1 MHIKRFVLPAAVGT
15 MLCLVSAQAQ
25 TMAPPITKPLHLY
38 NTAKQKLLEGKQVF
52 SFTQD
57 KMDPAAYCEAAK
69 HYDYTWFEMQHSTL
83 EFADIEKMIATCP
96 HAGAI
101 PMIRLPDAQ
110 EWHIQHA
117 TDIGCLGVII
127 PTVDD
132 VDRARQGAQWARYL
146 HTEGVVR
153 AAASIGPFGALTVS
167 TTVTPSMKICS
178 WSS

>member
-52 SFTQD
+52 SFTQY

-96 HAGAI
+96 HAGGHPHDPPARRAGMAH
-101 PMIRLPDAQ
+101 PARHRYRLSGSDYS
-110 EWHIQHA
+110 H
-117 TDIGCLGVII
+117 
-127 PTVDD
+127 
-132 VDRARQGAQWARYL
+132 RR
-146 HTEGVVR
+146 
-153 AAASIGPFGALTVS
+153 
-167 TTVTPSMKICS
+167 
-178 WSS
+178 